1 MEQTIYYKESGYNK
15 TIYNFFII
23 DRSTKSFV
31 FLKRLDK
38 KEEGNGVVA
47 GCIQSDS
54 DTIKLSNKKFDVYFR
69 KWNNEPLIENHNYTY
84 KGI

>member
-1 MEQTIYYKESGYNK
+1 MKQTIYYKESGYNK

-38 KEEGNGVVA
+38 KEEGDGVVA

-54 DTIKLSNKKFDVYFR
+54 DIIKLSNKKFNVYFR
-69 KWNNEPLIENHNYTY
+69 EWSNKPLIENHNYTY
-84 KGI
+84 RGI